1 MTLIIHQLSPNNEAD
16 LALIPAIA
24 RIHLAAWLTNGLY
37 RTIYYGPPSSYP
49 AINEYNEKR
58 HLQSLKKDPTA
69 RLAVVWDDTV
79 REKDRDSAGAG
90 ASTSTDGDRQPSPDQ
105 IIAWT
110 KYNIFTTAEG
120 AEERTDTGERLE
132 WPAYTNLA
140 LVTGFWEALVKSR
153 EQNNQDIGAHVSVD
167 QLATDPAHHRRGAG
181 RMLMQHVA
189 AQADALNLPVTL
201 EASPQGMNVYRSV
214 GFEPHHEFWV
224 DLARFEDGGDK
235 GEEWTEQRG
244 RREGQGEGWYKEVAM
259 VRAAPTTK

>member
-1 MTLIIHQLSPNNEAD
+1 MTLIIHELSPNNESD

-37 RTIYYGPPSSYP
+37 KTIYYGPPSSYR

-58 HLQSLKKDPTA
+58 HVQSLTSDPTA
-69 RLAVVWDDTV
+69 HIVVVWDDALEVTT
-79 REKDRDSAGAG
+79 RGNG
-90 ASTSTDGDRQPSPDQ
+90 TGGGQLSPDQ
-105 IIAWT
+105 IVAWT
-110 KYNIFTTAEG
+110 KYNVFTTSEG
-120 AEERTDTGERLE
+120 AEAREDTGERLE

-140 LVTGFWEALVKSR
+140 LVTGFWDALVKSR
-153 EQNNQDIGAHVSVD
+153 KQNSQEIGAHVSVD

-189 AQADALNLPVTL
+189 DRADELGLPVTL

-224 DLARFEDGGDK
+224 DLVRFEDGGDR
-235 GEEWTEQRG
+235 GEDWARRQG
-244 RREGQGEGWYKEVAM
+244 RVEGQGDGWYKEVAM
-259 VRAAPTTK
+259 VRQPSRK